1 LFFGDGKY
9 KLDEGLKS
17 SVTQCIKDELANKNI
32 RDLAYIPVVGHA
44 DKRPLGAVL
53 RGETGDNQMLAA
65 RHPRA
70 PDSLGHVYEG
80 PSTSKDDE
88 RAERCYTPTLPAVN
102 AHFGA
107 ML

>member
-1 LFFGDGKY
+1 MRTSVLPDRMVEIQPFRNR
-9 KLDEGLKS
+9 EEKS
-17 SVTQCIKDELANKNI
+17 NWIEI
-32 RDLAYIPVVGHA
+32 
-44 DKRPLGAVL
+44 LGRGQVRAL
-53 RGETGDNQMLAA
+53 RRNVPQDRHE
-65 RHPRA
+65 HPRA

-88 RAERCYTPTLPAVN
+88 RAERCYTPILPAVN